1 MTRPLPLASGVS
13 AALGLLTVAW
23 PLAWAPAWA
32 YPVAVGGAAAVLA
45 GALAGWEHGPAL
57 AGALAGWEH
66 GPALA
71 GALAGWRRHGPAL
84 AVAAAIAAAAFSRAG
99 TPVLAAEGLFIL
111 AYLITADA
119 PPGLSRPADWLR
131 HQVRLGVAGLIASGA
146 VLAALALH
154 RPNAAWL
161 ALAGLSAA
169 VAAYLIALPRRRA

>member
-32 YPVAVGGAAAVLA
+32 YAVAVAGAAAVLA
-45 GALAGWEHGPAL
+45 GAPAGWEHGPA
-57 AGALAGWEH
+57 
-66 GPALA
+66 PA

-154 RPNAAWL
+154 RPSAAWL